1 MASTDTPIDHRPGYG
16 ELMVNATTL
25 ECASEVDVHQPL
37 SLNHL
42 GQKTGKEVLHVI
54 TFPYISLHLH
64 FIALHLHF
72 ITFTLHLHFITFT
85 LHLHY
90 IYITFH
96 YISLHL
102 HFITFHYISL
112 RFITFHYISLRFI
125 TLHLI
130 TFTFPYISVHL

>member
-1 MASTDTPIDHRPGYG
+1 MHIKDMASNDTPIDHRPGYG

-25 ECASEVDVHQPL
+25 QCASEVDVHQPL

-96 YISLHL
+96 YISLH
-102 HFITFHYISL
+102 FITFHSISCICISL
-112 RFITFHYISLRFI
+112 HFISFHYI
-125 TLHLI
+125 
-130 TFTFPYISVHL
+130 YIS